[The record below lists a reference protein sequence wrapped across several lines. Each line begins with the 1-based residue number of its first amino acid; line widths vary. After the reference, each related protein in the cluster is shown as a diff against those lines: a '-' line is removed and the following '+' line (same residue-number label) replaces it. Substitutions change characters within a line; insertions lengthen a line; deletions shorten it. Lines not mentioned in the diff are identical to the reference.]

1 MSSWGHWSDREQKHI
16 VSSENADAG
25 REHEEPSVPESVW
38 DVVVVGAGPAG
49 ASAAYAA
56 AVAGRRVLLLEKAE
70 LPRYKTCGGG
80 IIGYSRDSLPPG
92 FELPLQDRV
101 HAVTF
106 SLNGKFARTRRSRRM
121 LFGLINRPEFDAG
134 LVEHAQKAG
143 AELRTGVAVQ
153 RVEQHGSAVP
163 DRRTVAVVLTGGET
177 VLARAVV
184 GADGSAGRIGAHV
197 GVKLDQVDLGLEAEI
212 PVPETVAEDW
222 AGRVLIDWGPM
233 PGSYGWV
240 FPKGDTLTVGV
251 ISARGDGAGTKRY
264 LEDFI
269 ARLGLAGFEPKI
281 SSGHLTRCRSDD
293 SPLSR
298 GRVVVCGDAA
308 GLLEPWTREGI
319 SFALRSGRLAGE
331 WAVRIAESHDAVDA
345 RRQALNYAFAI
356 KAGLGVEMSVGR
368 RMLKLFERRPGVLHA
383 VLTGFRPAWTAFAGV
398 TRGTTSLAE
407 LVRTHPLAQRALS
420 AMDR

>member
-1 MSSWGHWSDREQKHI
+1 M
-16 VSSENADAG
+16 SSENADAG